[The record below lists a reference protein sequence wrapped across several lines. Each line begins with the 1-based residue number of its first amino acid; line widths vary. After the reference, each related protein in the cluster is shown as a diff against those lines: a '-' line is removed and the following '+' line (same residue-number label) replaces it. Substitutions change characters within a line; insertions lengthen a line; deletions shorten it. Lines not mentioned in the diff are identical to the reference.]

1 MEAVCLF
8 ETLVFTSTHTQLNLE
23 DQHGNF
29 TTVRNLKYYFMPFQE
44 GSVCKD
50 IIFNTPLKDHK
61 MVIIHRKKIHR
72 E

>member
-1 MEAVCLF
+1 VSNTVSIFSPEDGGSMLF
-8 ETLVFTSTHTQLNLE
+8 ETLVFTSTHTQLNPE

-50 IIFNTPLKDHK
+50 IIFNTPSK
-61 MVIIHRKKIHR
+61 RS
-72 E
+72 